1 MDKRLKV
8 CIDRFVEKPLSYTR
22 KGRSVLP
29 SAASAR
35 LFILTAKKWPKKIL
49 KVQFLE
55 GTPVQKSIVKK
66 YATKWMAHANLKFD
80 FTPSR
85 QPGDIR
91 VTFNENLGSWSYIGV
106 DALAEE
112 PNSATLNLGWI
123 LPTETEKV
131 KMNTIIHEFGH
142 SIGCLHEHQHPLGG
156 IKWNKKKVYE
166 DLAKP
171 PNKWDKKTVDHNLFE
186 RYDANITAY
195 SKFDPNSVMMYPIPA
210 EWTLDGK
217 AVGFDKNGLSQ
228 GDTSFIKNM
237 YP

>member
-1 MDKRLKV
+1 MDKNLKV

-22 KGRSVLP
+22 KGRNVL
-29 SAASAR
+29 SSAR
-35 LFILTAKKWPKKIL
+35 SAKLFILTAKKWPKKIL

-55 GTPVQKSIVKK
+55 GSPEQLAMVKK
-66 YATKWMAHANLKFD
+66 YASKWMSHANLKFG
-80 FTPSR
+80 FNTIT

-91 VTFNENLGSWSYIGV
+91 VTFDENLGSWSYIEV

-112 PNSATLNLGWI
+112 SDAATLNLGWI
-123 LPTETEKV
+123 VPTETEKV

-142 SIGCLHEHQHPLGG
+142 AIGCLHEHQHPLGG

-186 RYDANITAY
+186 RYDANITSY
-195 SKFDPNSVMMYPIPA
+195 SKFDPDSVMMYPIPP
-210 EWTLDGK
+210 EWTLDGT
-217 AVGFDKNGLSQ
+217 AVGFNKNGLSPS
-228 GDTSFIKNM
+228 DIFFIKNM